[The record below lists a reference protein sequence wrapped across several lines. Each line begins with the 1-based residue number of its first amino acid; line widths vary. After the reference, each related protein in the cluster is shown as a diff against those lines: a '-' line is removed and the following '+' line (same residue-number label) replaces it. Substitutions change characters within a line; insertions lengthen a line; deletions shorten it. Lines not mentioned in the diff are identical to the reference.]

1 MWHSWLFLTNW
12 ETLIMTF
19 RVSDWHSGRDLD
31 SLRNS
36 CIHNHLFF
44 FINHENLKRAFVWS
58 QRCFAF
64 LIFYCWIGFWF
75 WKVFL
80 CFLWLFSPYC
90 KNPLVAPGLCS
101 SEKRWFLEQY
111 LSQLCPQWVF
121 LWKFF
126 GWSNSKKTTFGSFRC
141 FHFPQQINLCGRVL
155 LSEVFG
161 LRNDGWTE

>member
-1 MWHSWLFLTNW
+1 MGLNIKDKKLEPTAASLSTLSVSETRQKHWERFSDFKTYWHGWLFLTNW

-19 RVSDWHSGRDLD
+19 RVSDWHSKRDLD
-31 SLRNS
+31 SIRNS
-36 CIHNHLFF
+36 CIHNHLSF

-80 CFLWLFSPYC
+80 CFLWLFSPFC

-121 LWKFF
+121 L
-126 GWSNSKKTTFGSFRC
+126 
-141 FHFPQQINLCGRVL
+141 
-155 LSEVFG
+155 
-161 LRNDGWTE
+161 